1 VPPGARASTYRNPNY
16 LVAAPFAL
24 RVLTAIEG
32 ADYNHPTLAPVPYV
46 GLQYVSIPEFQSLG
60 ETISQQLT
68 AYIAGQKTLDE
79 ALADSQAA
87 ALRVARD
94 GGYLR

>member
-1 VPPGARASTYRNPNY
+1 MPPGTRASTYRSPNY
-16 LVAAPFAL
+16 LAAAPFAL

-46 GLQYVSIPEFQSLG
+46 SLQYVSIPEFQSLG

-94 GGYLR
+94 GGYLK